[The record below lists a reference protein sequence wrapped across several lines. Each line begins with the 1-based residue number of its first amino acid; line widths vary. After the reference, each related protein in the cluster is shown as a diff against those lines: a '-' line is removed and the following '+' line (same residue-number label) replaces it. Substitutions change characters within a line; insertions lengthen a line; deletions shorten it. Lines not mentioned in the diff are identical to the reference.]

1 MGTSTAAATGAW
13 PMARGLPGS
22 AALGLKS
29 IDAGLVVVAF
39 QELLHEREA
48 GGGFVVDGV
57 LVGGVDEADV
67 ALAGFL
73 GADERAGDFLFGE
86 ALGLFL
92 AGAAIHQDGDVAAVA
107 GGFGLLRL
115 LHRVDE
121 FDFELG
127 GEGGVAV
134 QQVARLREAGGF
146 VEVSELDVVLEIA
159 DDLDGLVG
167 EAELLVA
174 GGIVTLVVAVG
185 QEVDGARAPRGSP
198 GCRCRRRP
206 CTWSVWI

>member
-1 MGTSTAAATGAW
+1 MFSAVGFAAADLQHVIQHEEGVTAAFHVFLDGVDD
-13 PMARGLPGS
+13 GLRIGELRS
-22 AALGLKS
+22 ADDQGQAVLGDFHGGGDRRLADGERLAGFGGLGFE
-29 IDAGLVVVAF
+29 IDGAGLVVVAF

-73 GADERAGDFLFGE
+73 GTDDGAGDFLFGE

-121 FDFELG
+121 FDFAAWG
-127 GEGGVAV
+127 RGRCSGP
-134 QQVARLREAGGF
+134 AG
-146 VEVSELDVVLEIA
+146 
-159 DDLDGLVG
+159 
-167 EAELLVA
+167 
-174 GGIVTLVVAVG
+174 
-185 QEVDGARAPRGSP
+185 RAPAGS
-198 GCRCRRRP
+198 GWLRRSR
-206 CTWSVWI
+206 